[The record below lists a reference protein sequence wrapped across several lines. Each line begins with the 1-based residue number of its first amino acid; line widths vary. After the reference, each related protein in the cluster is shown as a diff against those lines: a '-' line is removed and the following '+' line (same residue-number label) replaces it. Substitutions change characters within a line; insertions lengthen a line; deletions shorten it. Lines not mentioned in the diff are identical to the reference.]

1 MTMLLLGCLRSSSTG
16 GGGPMLWRYGI
27 GGSVSS
33 TTHGTGSHLQL
44 LTQLR
49 VRVVVVTAL
58 MMTMLLLLLLVQ
70 VSSNRGH
77 GDGIGDGSGNCV
89 CQSGCNVVHYVHDRS
104 TTTTSGRHRTGCFI
118 RRDRWRRRRGR

>member
-1 MTMLLLGCLRSSSTG
+1 MTMLLLCCLRSSSTG

-44 LTQLR
+44 LAQLR
-49 VRVVVVTAL
+49 VRIVVVTAL
-58 MMTMLLLLLLVQ
+58 MMTMLLLLLVQ

-77 GDGIGDGSGNCV
+77 GDGIGDGSGHCV

-104 TTTTSGRHRTGCFI
+104 TTTRGSHRTGRFI
-118 RRDRWRRRRGR
+118 RHDRWRRRRGR

>member
-44 LTQLR
+44 LAQLR
-49 VRVVVVTAL
+49 VRVVVVVVAAL
-58 MMTMLLLLLLVQ
+58 MVTMLLLLLVQ

-77 GDGIGDGSGNCV
+77 GDGIGDGSGNRV

-104 TTTTSGRHRTGCFI
+104 TTTSGRHRTGCFI
-118 RRDRWRRRRGR
+118 RRHRWRRRRGR

>member
-27 GGSVSS
+27 VGCVSS

-44 LTQLR
+44 LAQLR

-58 MMTMLLLLLLVQ
+58 MMTMLLLLLVQ
-70 VSSNRGH
+70 VSSNRSH
-77 GDGIGDGSGNCV
+77 GDGIGDGSGHCV
-89 CQSGCNVVHYVHDRS
+89 CQSSCNVVHYVHDRS
-104 TTTTSGRHRTGCFI
+104 TTTSGRHRTGCFI